1 MKDIKPE
8 PFGRCAADRCPGRC
22 PYRDPEL
29 MTPEGR
35 SKLKDGP
42 QPEPGQ
48 PWPVKVV
55 HVLFQPEEE
64 HIDVP
69 RHKAKNVERLLDTLG
84 LRKAT
89 AIVACGDTLLTPDTP
104 LYPNQHILVRKVMS
118 SG

>member
-55 HVLFQPEEE
+55 HVLFQRTQAQYSSRCC
-64 HIDVP
+64 HQTD
-69 RHKAKNVERLLDTLG
+69 RTAHLRL
-84 LRKAT
+84 
-89 AIVACGDTLLTPDTP
+89 V
-104 LYPNQHILVRKVMS
+104 S
-118 SG
+118 

>member
-55 HVLFQPEEE
+55 HVL
-64 HIDVP
+64 IVP
-69 RHKAKNVERLLDTLG
+69 MTKCSWLSLLILKISLHHG
-84 LRKAT
+84 WILRVKM
-89 AIVACGDTLLTPDTP
+89 V
-104 LYPNQHILVRKVMS
+104 
-118 SG
+118 

>member
-1 MKDIKPE
+1 MIDIKPE

-35 SKLKDGP
+35 AKLKDGP

-48 PWPVKVV
+48 PWPPKVV
-55 HVLFQPEEE
+55 HVLFQPEEQE
-64 HIDVP
+64 LDVP

-104 LYPNQHILVRKVMS
+104 LYPNQRVLVRKVMS